1 MSIDEVD
8 VLLNKDSGLKGL
20 CGDND
25 MREIHKRGSPVTAPP
40 PTRSRSTSTGCGTT
54 FGAYLV
60 ALGGA
65 DAIVFTAGVGQH
77 DAITRARTCADM
89 GWLGLVLD
97 PAANIAARGGD
108 IAVISAPDSPSRC
121 WWCPRTRSPRSR
133 ARPSAC
139 CRADGDLDGRPGRV
153 RLSRRLV
160 GRSGTA
166 TSLGCSCP

>member
-1 MSIDEVD
+1 MGMTPLEGLVMGTRSGDLDPAILVHLVREAGMSIDEVD

-25 MREIHKRGSPVTAPP
+25 MREIHKRVESGDSAAADALAVYVH
-40 PTRSRSTSTGCGTT
+40 RLRNYI
-54 FGAYLV
+54 GAYLV

-108 IAVISAPDSPSRC
+108 IAVISAPDSPITVLVVPTDEESEI
-121 WWCPRTRSPRSR
+121 
-133 ARPSAC
+133 ARQT
-139 CRADGDLDGRPGRV
+139 
-153 RLSRRLV
+153 LSVLQ
-160 GRSGTA
+160 G
-166 TSLGCSCP
+166 